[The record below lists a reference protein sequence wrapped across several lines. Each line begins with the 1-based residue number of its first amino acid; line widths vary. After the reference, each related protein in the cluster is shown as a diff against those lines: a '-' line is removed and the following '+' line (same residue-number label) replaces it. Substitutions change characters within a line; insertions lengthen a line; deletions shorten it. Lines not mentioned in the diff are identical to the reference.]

1 MLKLTKLQNSTLAEF
16 WLLILLTCGFV
27 VVLGI
32 PTLLGIHNPKWI
44 TTSYRIVIFIFS
56 VYVLFKN
63 FSWEKLRNTA
73 SISFIFFWLFYFIK
87 LQYSFKTDYY
97 LEGFRST
104 LLEKSIRIFVIILIP
119 GIALLFI
126 NYSKINLEKLG
137 KIIFRVLLIML
148 SINLVYGLATYS
160 GVYDIPY
167 IFHIYYIWAGHL
179 GTTLAVFSLFY
190 LMFTQP
196 VSKDKVIY
204 AFGLILGIISIIIF
218 RARSPFLAFVIVS
231 LYFIIIKKDVK
242 LLLLFAGIFILS
254 IISIYWIGGKNPEGI
269 QFANRMYRW
278 IFEGDT
284 SLREPLFERGMNIF
298 KSNPLFGGRVY
309 YEDGFYPHNLILEL
323 LMATGLIGLVF
334 YVLQFTPVF
343 RTLKLYLNP
352 KHNLN
357 YILFFSF
364 FFQYLILKMT
374 SADMLNSYFIHFSCI
389 IIGISSSYSRSDRV

>member
-1 MLKLTKLQNSTLAEF
+1 MLNLNKLQNSTLAEF
-16 WLLILLTCGFV
+16 WLLILLSVGFV

-32 PTLLGIHNPKWI
+32 PTLLGINNPKWI
-44 TTSYRIVIFIFS
+44 TTPYRIVIFIIS
-56 VYVLFKN
+56 MYVLIKN
-63 FSWEKLRNTA
+63 FNWKKLQNIA

-97 LEGFRST
+97 LEDFKST

-119 GIALLFI
+119 GLALLFI

-137 KIIFRVLLIML
+137 KIILKVLLIML
-148 SINLVYGLATYS
+148 SINLIYGLATYP
-160 GVYDIPY
+160 GAYDIPY
-167 IFHIYYIWAGHL
+167 IFHMYYIWAGHL
-179 GTTLAVFSLFY
+179 GTTLAILSLFY

-196 VSKDKVIY
+196 ISKDKSIY
-204 AFGLILGIISIIIF
+204 IFGLILGVVSIITF
-218 RARSPFLAFVIVS
+218 RARSPFLAFAIVS
-231 LYFIIIKKDVK
+231 LYFIIIKKDIK
-242 LLLLFAGIFILS
+242 LLLLFVGIFILS

-284 SLREPLFERGMNIF
+284 SLREPLFERGMNII

-323 LMATGLIGLVF
+323 LMATGLIGLVS
-334 YVLQFTPVF
+334 YILQFTPVF

-357 YILFFSF
+357 YILFFSL

-389 IIGISSSYSRSDRV
+389 IIGISLSYLRSERI